1 MLPSSFGLLSESP
14 GPFGAAAHYIA
25 TAPRT
30 VAGILGWSSAARLR
44 IIRKDSPV
52 GYADRTSSTS
62 MILGCASSSV
72 TLPTTSA
79 CICCW

>member
-1 MLPSSFGLLSESP
+1 MLTSSFGLLSESRE
-14 GPFGAAAHYIA
+14 PFGAAAHYTV

-30 VAGILGWSSAARLR
+30 VAGILGWSSAA
-44 IIRKDSPV
+44 KPSHNPQDSPV

-62 MILGCASSSV
+62 MILGRASSSV